1 MICKLWRGF
10 IAMDRSVMCI
20 FIDFLGTVLGTRRFD
35 CSTGMMDEKIYQRQ
49 ITKQGLA
56 ESFMV

>member
-1 MICKLWRGF
+1 MICKPWRGF
-10 IAMDRSVMCI
+10 IAMDRSVRCI
-20 FIDFLGTVLGTRRFD
+20 FIDSLGTPLGSWGD
-35 CSTGMMDEKIYQRQ
+35 YSTGMMDEKIYQRQ

>member
-1 MICKLWRGF
+1 
-10 IAMDRSVMCI
+10 MDRNEMCI
-20 FIDFLGTVLGTRRFD
+20 FIDFLGTALGTRRFD